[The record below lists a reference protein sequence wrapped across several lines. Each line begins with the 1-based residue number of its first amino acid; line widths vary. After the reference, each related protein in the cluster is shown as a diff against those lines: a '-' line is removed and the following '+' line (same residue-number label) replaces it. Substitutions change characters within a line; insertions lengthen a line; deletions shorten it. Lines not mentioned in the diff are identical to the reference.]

1 MQGRDLAAEGG
12 SQNSPLLH
20 LREEKESPIPPL
32 LQLWESSLL
41 FPPAP
46 IWAQMQVSLETWAPA
61 VIARVAVVRDRQEE
75 EEQQQ

>member
-1 MQGRDLAAEGG
+1 
-12 SQNSPLLH
+12 
-20 LREEKESPIPPL
+20 
-32 LQLWESSLL
+32 L